1 MATCPRSRFTPSQ
14 PRRKPPNYERD
25 GWNSYDETIT
35 TPLHTTVYVL
45 DILLIAGLQTIIPIQ
60 PCLST
65 IIINYPKTP
74 GQHRYWIKE
83 PVHQWMLTVI
93 MQIQAAASTG
103 VQTMPMLCRLLRLVH
118 FITGKGRGCSSLIHV
133 LICVQFESYIHIIS
147 PRDKIINNLRAHS
160 FCSQCWWIKYYFR
173 QISAK

>member
-25 GWNSYDETIT
+25 GWNSYEETIM

-60 PCLST
+60 HCLST

-83 PVHQWMLTVI
+83 QVHQWMLTVI

-103 VQTMPMLCRLLRLVH
+103 VQTTPMLCRLLRLVH
-118 FITGKGRGCSSLIHV
+118 FITGKGWGCSSLICTV
-133 LICVQFESYIHIIS
+133 WIFYIYIS
-147 PRDKIINNLRAHS
+147 PSEKIINNLRAHS
-160 FCSQCWWIKYYFR
+160 FCSQCWWLK
-173 QISAK
+173 